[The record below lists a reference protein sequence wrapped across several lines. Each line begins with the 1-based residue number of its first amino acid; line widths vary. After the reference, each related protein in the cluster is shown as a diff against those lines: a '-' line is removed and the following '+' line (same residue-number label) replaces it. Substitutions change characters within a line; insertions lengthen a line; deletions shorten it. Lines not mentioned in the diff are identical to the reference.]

1 MTYSGASWIRLA
13 SRKRRVESG
22 LDLAGDGLDEE
33 AMLRHRE
40 GMLAVGLAVP
50 TGDAGEPVR
59 DVLDLD
65 VERRG
70 VEQVEPPSA
79 QHPLP
84 GPRSTLLSGGAIDLS
99 VDLHVSQ
106 SRIA

>member
-13 SRKRRVESG
+13 SRKRASSRG
-22 LDLAGDGLDEE
+22 LDLADDGLDEK

-40 GMLAVGLAVP
+40 CVLAVGLAVP
-50 TGDAGEPVR
+50 AGDAGEPMG

-70 VEQVEPPSA
+70 VEQVEPPPA

-84 GPRSTLLSGGAIDLS
+84 GPRCA
-99 VDLHVSQ
+99 
-106 SRIA
+106 RIGPY